1 MKKSTRALSV
11 LTASAMA
18 LGLAGCGSSAYETQ
32 TTAAATESAA
42 DAAESTAAGETEA
55 AEASGEASAEDL
67 KIMLETP
74 VESLDPQQ
82 STDGTSFEVIADY
95 TDGLTQMDPDGQA
108 IPAIAESWETSE
120 DGLTWTFHLRED
132 AKWSNGDPVTAKD
145 FVFAWQ
151 RAVDPD
157 VASEYAYMLSD
168 IGQIKNAAEII
179 SGTVDKSELGVTAV
193 DDYTLEVQLVAPVS
207 YFTSLMYFPTFYPV
221 NEAFFN
227 TCADIF
233 ATSPET
239 TLSNGAFILDTYEP
253 AATEFH
259 LTKNPDY
266 YDADSISLVGL
277 DYQVI
282 QDSQTALMS
291 FQSGDLDMTLV
302 NGDQVD
308 QVQDD
313 PAFTAVGAGYL
324 WYVTPNIAAVEEL
337 QNDNIRKALTFAIDR
352 EAITTDVLK
361 DGSKPTFTAVPMD
374 FAAGPDGSDY
384 SKDQEKYSDVCAYDT
399 EKALEYW
406 NKGLEEL
413 GVDSLEFEMVVDS
426 DDAPQKVA
434 TVLQEQWQTTLPGLT
449 INIKVEPKKQR
460 VQDLQDGTY
469 ELGLTRW
476 GPDYADPMT
485 YLGMWV
491 TNNSNNYGLWS
502 NEEYDSI
509 IAECTTGETA
519 MDPEKRWEKLYDAEK
534 IVMDESVIF
543 PLYTQC
549 NAEMISTKVTGVEH
563 HPCALNRVY
572 KRTVKVD

>member
-18 LGLAGCGSSAYETQ
+18 LGLAGCGSSAYQTQ
-32 TTAAATESAA
+32 TTAAATEAESAA
-42 DAAESTAAGETEA
+42 EGETAAAGEA
-55 AEASGEASAEDL
+55 ASGEVSTEDL
-67 KIMLETP
+67 KVMLETP

-82 STDGTSFEVIADY
+82 STDGTSFEIIADY
-95 TDGLTQMDPDGQA
+95 TDGLTQMDADGQA
-108 IPAIAESWETSE
+108 VPAIAESWETSE

-132 AKWSNGDPVTAKD
+132 AKWSNGEPVTAKD

-168 IGQIKNAAEII
+168 IGQVKNAAEII
-179 SGTVDKSELGVTAV
+179 DGTMDKSELGVTAV

-221 NEAFFN
+221 NEDFFN
-227 TCADIF
+227 TCADTF

-266 YDADSISLVGL
+266 YDADSIQLAGL

-291 FQSGDLDMTLV
+291 FQNGELDMTLV

-324 WYVTPNIAAVEEL
+324 WYVTPNIAGVEEL

-374 FAAGPDGSDY
+374 FAAGPDGSDF
-384 SKDQEKYSDVCAYDT
+384 SADQEKFSDVCAYDT

-434 TVLQEQWQTTLPGLT
+434 TVLQEQWQTALPGLT

-502 NEEYDSI
+502 NEEYDNI
-509 IAECTTGETA
+509 IAECTTGELA
-519 MDPEKRWEKLYDAEK
+519 MDAEKRWERMYDAEK